1 MLLGSAA
8 RAMLFV
14 RMTRDAA
21 QLIRIA
27 RLRRFVG
34 VFARGGDREATAAAL
49 ASLSAASQANGFA
62 GDALLRA
69 RQAAELL
76 CSDDDP
82 EPRARSLL
90 HLGAVCLDTGDG
102 EASIAAAELAAE
114 LAATLEEPIRSQLIG
129 CASLLGGIAHSLD
142 GDDARARAA
151 FDDARERM
159 VAAEQPEGAA
169 LALTQ
174 QGLLDVAAG
183 RPDAAELCFRFAQE
197 FYRRADRAGAV
208 AEVSAL
214 AARALAEA
222 GLANVD
228 RWYVEAIADADAT
241 GSARLAA
248 ELVVERALRLERDG
262 LRDEALAM
270 AADAARRCKRL
281 ADSRELVM
289 RARLVSARLTAD
301 PGDVLRHLEAA
312 FEIALDVRDP
322 EALGGV
328 MEVVVTALV
337 NGGFASSTG
346 AGWRLVDRF
355 RERLG
360 AAGFAHLADAATVAL
375 VDLRE

>member
-1 MLLGSAA
+1 
-8 RAMLFV
+8 
-14 RMTRDAA
+14 MTRDAA

-34 VFARGGDREATAAAL
+34 VFARGGDRDATAAAL
-49 ASLSAASQANGFA
+49 AELSAASQASGFA

-76 CSDDDP
+76 FSDDDP

-90 HLGAVCLDTGDG
+90 HLGAVCLDTGDT
-102 EASIAAAELAAE
+102 EATTAAAGLAAE
-114 LAATLEEPIRSQLIG
+114 LAANLAEPIKSQLIG

-142 GDDARARAA
+142 GDDARARSAL
-151 FDDARERM
+151 DEARNRM
-159 VAAEQPEGAA
+159 VAADQPEGAA

-183 RPDAAELCFRFAQE
+183 RREAAELCFRFAQD
-197 FYRRADRAGAV
+197 FYRRADRAVAV

-214 AARALAEA
+214 AARALAEV
-222 GLANVD
+222 GIANVD
-228 RWYVEAIADADAT
+228 RWYLEAIADADAT
-241 GSARLAA
+241 GSPLLAA

-262 LRDEALAM
+262 VRDEALAM

-289 RARLVSARLTAD
+289 RARLVSARLSAE

-322 EALGGV
+322 EALGAV
-328 MEVVVTALV
+328 MEVVVTGLV
-337 NGGFASSTG
+337 NGRFAKSTSE
-346 AGWRLVDRF
+346 GWRLVDRF
-355 RERLG
+355 RERLA
-360 AAGFAHLADAATVAL
+360 AAGFEHLANAATVAL

>member
-1 MLLGSAA
+1 MLIE
-8 RAMLFV
+8 

-27 RLRRFVG
+27 RLRQFVG
-34 VFARGGDREATAAAL
+34 VFARGGDRDATAAAL
-49 ASLSAASQANGFA
+49 AELSAASRASGFV
-62 GDALLRA
+62 GNALLRA

-82 EPRARSLL
+82 EQRVRSVLQ
-90 HLGAVCLDTGDG
+90 LGAMCLDTGDA
-102 EASIAAAELAAE
+102 EASVAAAELAVE
-114 LAATLEEPIRSQLIG
+114 LAATLEQPIKSQLIG
-129 CASLLGGIAHSLD
+129 YASLLGGIAHAIGGED
-142 GDDARARAA
+142 ERARAA
-151 FDDARERM
+151 LDEARDRM
-159 VAAEQPEGAA
+159 VAADHPDGAA

-174 QGLLDVAAG
+174 LGLLDVSGG
-183 RPDAAELCFRFAQE
+183 RGDAAELCFRFAQE
-197 FYRRADRAGAV
+197 FYRRAGRAVGV

-214 AARALAEA
+214 AARTLAEA
-222 GLANVD
+222 GIANVD
-228 RWYVEAIADADAT
+228 RWYLEAIADADAT
-241 GSARLAA
+241 GSGRLAA

-262 LRDEALAM
+262 VRDEALAM

-328 MEVVVTALV
+328 MEVVVTGLV
-337 NGGFASSTG
+337 NGRFASSTG

-360 AAGFAHLADAATVAL
+360 VAGFAHLADAATLAL